1 MTGVE
6 LTIQVLTCSALVGLL
21 GAVGLRLTYGEVRAA
36 LARCRFGAIV
46 LVNFVAIPALAVVA
60 VMSFG
65 LSREVGTGMILLA
78 AAPFAPVVPVF
89 ARMARAEL
97 ALAAALTGI
106 FPLLSAVLTPIAARG
121 ALWIVARGDVVRFD
135 MWMSLAVLLA
145 TISLPLAAGVFVRH
159 RAPTLGHRLLKPV
172 EVISE
177 AIGAASLAFVTVT
190 QFGSIVN
197 LGWQSWL
204 AMALLSEISFGL
216 GWRVGGPD
224 SGSRQVVALGTSNRN
239 IALALL
245 VAVQSFHGTEIASAV
260 VGNGLLL
267 IGFGLL
273 HVAWWRF
280 GLGERRH
287 A

>member
-36 LARCRFGAIV
+36 LARCRFAAIV
-46 LVNFVAIPALAVVA
+46 LVNFTVIPALAVVA

-106 FPLLSAVLTPIAARG
+106 FPLLSAVLIPIAARG

-135 MWMSLAVLLA
+135 MWMSLAVLIA

-177 AIGAASLAFVTVT
+177 TIGAVSLAFVTVT

-204 AMALLSEISFGL
+204 AMALLSEISFGF
-216 GWRVGGPD
+216 GWQVGGPER
-224 SGSRQVVALGTSNRN
+224 GSRRVVALGTSNRN

-245 VAVQSFHGTEIASAV
+245 VAVQSFHGTEIASVV

-280 GLGERRH
+280 GGGGRRL

>member
-36 LARCRFGAIV
+36 LARCRFVAIM
-46 LVNFVAIPALAVVA
+46 LVNFIAIPALAVIA
-60 VMSFG
+60 IMAFKIG
-65 LSREVGTGMILLA
+65 REVGTGMILLA

-97 ALAAALTGI
+97 ALAAALTGV

-121 ALWIVARGDVVRFD
+121 ALWVVARGDVVRFD
-135 MWMSLAVLLA
+135 MWTSLVVLVA

-159 RAPTLGHRLLKPV
+159 QAPVLGRRLLKPV
-172 EVISE
+172 EVIAE
-177 AIGAASLAFVTVT
+177 AIGAASLAFVTLT
-190 QFGSIVN
+190 QFGSILN
-197 LGWQSWL
+197 LGWHSWL
-204 AMALLSEISFGL
+204 AMALLSEVSLGL
-216 GWRVGGPD
+216 GWVIGGPERN
-224 SGSRQVVALGTSNRN
+224 SRRVVALGTSNRN

-245 VAVQSFHGTEIASAV
+245 VAIQSFHGTGIASAV

-280 GLGERRH
+280 GRGKML

>member
-36 LARCRFGAIV
+36 LARCRFAAIV
-46 LVNFVAIPALAVVA
+46 LVNFVAIPVLAVVA
-60 VMSFG
+60 IMSFG
-65 LSREVGTGMILLA
+65 LSREVGAGMILLA

-106 FPLLSAVLTPIAARG
+106 FPLLSAVLTPFAARG

-135 MWMSLAVLLA
+135 IWISLAVLIV

-159 RAPTLGHRLLKPV
+159 RTPTLGRRLLKPV

-204 AMALLSEISFGL
+204 AMGFLSEISFGL
-216 GWRVGGPD
+216 GWHVGGPER
-224 SGSRQVVALGTSNRN
+224 GSRQVVALGTSNRN

-280 GLGERRH
+280 GRGERRF

>member
-36 LARCRFGAIV
+36 LARCRFAAIV
-46 LVNFVAIPALAVVA
+46 LVNFTVIPALAVVA

-135 MWMSLAVLLA
+135 MWTSLAVLVA
-145 TISLPLAAGVFVRH
+145 TISLPLAVGVFVRH
-159 RAPTLGHRLLKPV
+159 RSPTLGRRLLKPV

-177 AIGAASLAFVTVT
+177 TIGAVSLAFVTVT

-216 GWRVGGPD
+216 CWRVGGPD

-280 GLGERRH
+280 GRGERRL

>member
-1 MTGVE
+1 
-6 LTIQVLTCSALVGLL
+6 
-21 GAVGLRLTYGEVRAA
+21 
-36 LARCRFGAIV
+36 
-46 LVNFVAIPALAVVA
+46 
-60 VMSFG
+60 
-65 LSREVGTGMILLA
+65 
-78 AAPFAPVVPVF
+78 
-89 ARMARAEL
+89 
-97 ALAAALTGI
+97 LTGI

-135 MWMSLAVLLA
+135 MWTSLALLIV
-145 TISLPLAAGVFVRH
+145 TISLPLAVGVFVRH
-159 RAPTLGHRLLKPV
+159 RAPTLGRGLLKPV

-216 GWRVGGPD
+216 GWQVGGPER
-224 SGSRQVVALGTSNRN
+224 GSRQVLALGTSNRN

-280 GLGERRH
+280 GGGGRRL

>member
-36 LARCRFGAIV
+36 LARCRFAAIV

-60 VMSFG
+60 VISFG

-97 ALAAALTGI
+97 ALAAALTGV
-106 FPLLSAVLTPIAARG
+106 FPLLSAVFTPIAARG

-135 MWMSLAVLLA
+135 MWRSLAVLIA

-159 RAPTLGHRLLKPV
+159 RAPTVGRRLLKPV

-204 AMALLSEISFGL
+204 AMALLSEISFAV
-216 GWRVGGPD
+216 GWQVGGPER
-224 SGSRQVVALGTSNRN
+224 GSRQVVALGTSNRN

-260 VGNGLLL
+260 VGTGLLL

-280 GLGERRH
+280 GQRERRL